1 MARKK
6 TINKKVLMS
15 IFIVAIMVLSVFG
28 FMMSYQTNQQSE
40 KLDEYNGH
48 EFKKTSQGFMTEL
61 NDEKIYFKYYPG
73 DLEKINIS
81 DDAKAILSETEAM
94 FITYDPD
101 SDFASAISELE
112 FDMEQKIQ
120 KIGKPIIAKGLTN
133 ATDYALPEITCSN
146 ATAVMPVLY
155 VKRGEKSEVTSSNN
169 CITLTAETESILNA
183 YYTKLLYIT
192 FGVMK

>member
-6 TINKKVLMS
+6 LINKKVLMS
-15 IFIVAIMVLSVFG
+15 IFIVAIMVLSAFG
-28 FMMSYQTNQQSE
+28 FMMSYQTNQSE

-48 EFKKTSQGFMTEL
+48 EFKKTGQGFMTVI
-61 NDEKIYFKYYPG
+61 NDEKIYFNYYPG

-81 DDAKAILSETEAM
+81 DDTKAILSDAEAM

-101 SDFASAISELE
+101 SDFAEAIAEIE
-112 FDMEQKIQ
+112 FDMEQKTE
-120 KIGKPIIAKGLTN
+120 KIGKPFIAKGLTN
-133 ATDYALPEITCSN
+133 ATDYALPQITCSN
-146 ATAVMPVLY
+146 ATKVMPVLY
-155 VKRGEKSEVTSSNN
+155 VKRGKTAEITASNN

>member
-6 TINKKVLMS
+6 LLNKKVLMS

-28 FMMSYQTNQQSE
+28 FMMSYQTNQSE
-40 KLDEYNGH
+40 KLDEYNGY
-48 EFKKTSQGFMTEL
+48 EFKKTGQGFMTEI
-61 NDEKIYFKYYPG
+61 NNEKIYFKYYPG

-81 DDAKAILSETEAM
+81 DDTKAILSETEAM

-101 SDFASAISELE
+101 SDFASAIAEIE
-112 FDMEQKIQ
+112 FDLEQKIQ
-120 KIGKPIIAKGLTN
+120 KVGRPVIAQGLTN
-133 ATDYALPEITCSN
+133 ATEYALPEITCSN
-146 ATAVMPVLY
+146 ATKVMPVLY
-155 VKRGEKSEVTSSNN
+155 VKRGKTSEITASNN

-183 YYTKLLYIT
+183 YYAKVLYVI